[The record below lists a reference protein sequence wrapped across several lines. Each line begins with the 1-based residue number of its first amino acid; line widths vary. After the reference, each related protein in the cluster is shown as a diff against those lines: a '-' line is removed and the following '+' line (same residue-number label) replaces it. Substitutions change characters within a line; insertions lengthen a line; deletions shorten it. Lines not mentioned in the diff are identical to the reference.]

1 MSELVKICQM
11 PHTANAKK
19 AHRKRLKLRL
29 TNRSKRSALRTLVK
43 KFRTTVVD
51 AEVSFEDKESLF
63 RQVAKRL
70 DQSAAKNLIHRNKAA
85 RDKSRLSSLLAAAQ
99 SS

>member
-1 MSELVKICQM
+1 M

-19 AHRKRLKLRL
+19 AHRKSVKLRL

-43 KFRTTVVD
+43 KFCTSVGD
-51 AEVSFEDKESLF
+51 AEVSFEDKELMF
-63 RQVAKRL
+63 REVTKRL
-70 DQSAAKNLIHRNKAA
+70 DQSAAKNLIHKNKAA
-85 RDKSRLSSLLAAAQ
+85 RDKSRLAGRLAAAR

>member
-1 MSELVKICQM
+1 M

-19 AHRKRLKLRL
+19 AHRKSLKIRLA
-29 TNRSKRSALRTLVK
+29 NRSKRSALRTLIK
-43 KFRTTVVD
+43 KFRTSLAD
-51 AEVSFEDKESLF
+51 AEVAFAEKELLF
-63 RQVAKRL
+63 RLVTKRL

-85 RDKSRLSSLLAAAQ
+85 RDKSRLASQLAAAK

>member
-1 MSELVKICQM
+1 M

-19 AHRKRLKLRL
+19 AHRKSLKLRL

-43 KFRTTVVD
+43 KFKTSIAD
-51 AEVSFEDKESLF
+51 AEVSFDDKELLF
-63 RQVAKRL
+63 REVSKRI
-70 DQSAAKNLIHRNKAA
+70 DQSAAKNLIHKNKAA
-85 RDKSRLSSLLAAAQ
+85 RDKSRLAKHLAAAK